1 MRDSALG
8 GQEERVSGEGERI
21 GCCTRCSYSIGTI
34 HIRTYVH
41 MWMTDTYIS
50 IYAGNCREVVLYV
63 AEVLHEWWDKD
74 SLIKV
79 AV

>member
-1 MRDSALG
+1 
-8 GQEERVSGEGERI
+8 
-21 GCCTRCSYSIGTI
+21 
-34 HIRTYVH
+34 